1 MATWA
6 HMLHLLISFVVKT
19 QLDLFVGKQVESVS
33 ARTTIT
39 LLANDND
46 LGKGELLVY

>member
-39 LLANDND
+39 LFGWLMITT
-46 LGKGELLVY
+46 LEKVSY